1 MPQQPYHVYVDL
13 DAANSDFS
21 SKSPPLLRFDETRDY
36 PFRLCGSPS
45 RPQTRC
51 PSSFRRWTPPLQLP

>member
-13 DAANSDFS
+13 DAVNNDFS

-36 PFRLCGSPS
+36 PFLDGDSA
-45 RPQTRC
+45 
-51 PSSFRRWTPPLQLP
+51 